1 MKVIGFSSSR
11 ASHDSNVDRMV
22 KTILEKSGHETEF
35 VKLTELTYSGCKGC
49 VHLCAPHQVCRLED
63 DLFPYYQKLKE
74 ADAVVLGSAVYFGTV
89 NAGTV
94 SFVERFFGY
103 RHVDI
108 AIKNKPFVLALSG
121 GELNGAAEHF
131 QQLLRPFA
139 VKVLDVVQYKSGIP
153 PCFSCGRHQEC
164 SIGGLY
170 GAIGRAAHSLVI
182 TPELFHRWEDHP
194 KTMAAIEAAA
204 SKLTDLRLGE
214 VQTGKS
220 LTSS

>member
-1 MKVIGFSSSR
+1 MKVIGFSSGGANR
-11 ASHDSNVDRMV
+11 EGNVDRMV
-22 KTILEKSGHETEF
+22 KAILEKSGHETEF
-35 VKLTELTYSGCKGC
+35 VKLTELTYSACRGC
-49 VHLCAPHQVCRLED
+49 VQLCAPHQVCRHED

-89 NAGTV
+89 NAGML

-108 AIKNKPFVLALSG
+108 VTQGKPFVLALTG
-121 GELNGAAEHF
+121 GELGGAAEHF
-131 QQLLRPFA
+131 QRTLMPFA
-139 VKVLDVVQYKSGIP
+139 LKILDVVQYKSGIP

-170 GAIGRAAHSLVI
+170 GAMGKAAHSLTI

-194 KTMAAIEAAA
+194 KTVMAVEAAA
-204 SKLTDLRLGE
+204 AKLASLQPGKT
-214 VQTGKS
+214 QTAES
-220 LTSS
+220 LVSG